1 MSKKEIRKLKDNF
14 EFECYLR
21 DDICYIMMK
30 YGFYV
35 GMAFSIINVIFCLVS
50 IFVPYFIEQPLI
62 QLCVCLVLLAIMFI
76 GAFFFMVGNIL
87 FEILFKDN
95 SKHIKANFKQ
105 FTNCS

>member
-35 GMAFSIINVIFCLVS
+35 GIAFSIINVIFCLVS
-50 IFVPYFIEQPLI
+50 IFIPYFIEMPI
-62 QLCVCLVLLAIMFI
+62 VQLCICLALLAIMFI
-76 GAFFFMVGNIL
+76 GALFFALGNIL
-87 FEILFKDN
+87 FEIKFKKDFLLYCYN
-95 SKHIKANFKQ
+95 
-105 FTNCS
+105 

>member
-35 GMAFSIINVIFCLVS
+35 CMAFSAITMIFSLVS
-50 IFVPYFIEQPLI
+50 IFIPFFIEQPLV
-62 QLCVCLVLLAIMFI
+62 QLCICLVLLAIMLV
-76 GAFFFMVGNIL
+76 GVLFFMVGNIV
-87 FEILFKDN
+87 FEVKFKYELRY
-95 SKHIKANFKQ
+95 
-105 FTNCS
+105 C

>member
-35 GMAFSIINVIFCLVS
+35 GIAFSIINMIFCLIS
-50 IFVPYFIEQPLI
+50 IFVPFFIEQPLV
-62 QLCVCLVLLAIMFI
+62 QLCICLVLLTIMLI
-76 GAFFFMVGNIL
+76 GSFFFVVGNIV
-87 FEILFKDN
+87 FEIKFK
-95 SKHIKANFKQ
+95 SELRY
-105 FTNCS
+105 C

>member
-35 GMAFSIINVIFCLVS
+35 CMAFSAVTMIFSLVS
-50 IFVPYFIEQPLI
+50 IFIPFFIEQPVV
-62 QLCVCLVLLAIMFI
+62 QLCICLILLTIMLV
-76 GAFFFMVGNIL
+76 GAFFYAVGNIL
-87 FEILFKDN
+87 FEILFK
-95 SKHIKANFKQ
+95 IQ
-105 FTNCS
+105 LRTY